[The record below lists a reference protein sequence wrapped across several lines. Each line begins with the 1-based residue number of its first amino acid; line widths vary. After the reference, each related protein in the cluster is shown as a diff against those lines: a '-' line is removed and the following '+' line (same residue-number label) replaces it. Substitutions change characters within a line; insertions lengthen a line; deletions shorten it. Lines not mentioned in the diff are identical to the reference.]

1 MKFRGSI
8 TFIFFYIMEIFQCTF
23 TLCTSLVT
31 SSSFC
36 KIRYVF
42 QNSTYIFYV
51 LYSPVTPKKKTNF
64 EISIERENRDEF
76 EKSKIPRVSTVG
88 KRDVKH
94 HACRVNRFVV
104 VARHAH
110 TNSKSGITRSVET
123 STAVP
128 PMYWRIIRSN
138 RSPLIAEP
146 LRNVPRDSF
155 RKFYSGRFSTR
166 TGHNIYLSSSIFFDA
181 SLKRANHQSF

>member
-1 MKFRGSI
+1 MYYFPSNIVDEVQRIDYIYIFLYNGNISI
-8 TFIFFYIMEIFQCTF
+8 YVHTLHVSCYFFIFLQN
-23 TLCTSLVT
+23 
-31 SSSFC
+31 
-36 KIRYVF
+36 KIRVSKF
-42 QNSTYIFYV
+42 HVYI
-51 LYSPVTPKKKTNF
+51 LYTLFTRHPKKKTNF

-104 VARHAH
+104 ARHAH

-128 PMYWRIIRSN
+128 PMY
-138 RSPLIAEP
+138 
-146 LRNVPRDSF
+146 
-155 RKFYSGRFSTR
+155 
-166 TGHNIYLSSSIFFDA
+166 
-181 SLKRANHQSF
+181 

>member
-1 MKFRGSI
+1 MYVHTLHVSCYF
-8 TFIFFYIMEIFQCTF
+8 FIF
-23 TLCTSLVT
+23 LKDD
-31 SSSFC
+31 

-42 QNSTYIFYV
+42 QNSTYIFYI
-51 LYSPVTPKKKTNF
+51 LYSPPKKTNF

-128 PMYWRIIRSN
+128 PMY
-138 RSPLIAEP
+138 
-146 LRNVPRDSF
+146 
-155 RKFYSGRFSTR
+155 
-166 TGHNIYLSSSIFFDA
+166 
-181 SLKRANHQSF
+181 

>member
-1 MKFRGSI
+1 MYVHTLHVSCYF
-8 TFIFFYIMEIFQCTF
+8 FIFLQN
-23 TLCTSLVT
+23 
-31 SSSFC
+31 
-36 KIRYVF
+36 KIRVSKF
-42 QNSTYIFYV
+42 HVYI
-51 LYSPVTPKKKTNF
+51 LYTLFTRHPKKKTNF

-166 TGHNIYLSSSIFFDA
+166 TGHNIYLSSSIFFEA
-181 SLKRANHQSF
+181 SLKQANHQSF